1 MGKGSTVIRGPN
13 LLRNPDKKLL
23 IFIGSARTGSTL
35 LGQVLNYHPE
45 CLISNESGLIP
56 NVVLKGAPL
65 RDELNKVV
73 ASAMDMYTTGF
84 ENDKKF
90 GKSINR
96 YQSQWIPFGDLTKDP
111 DFIKKNIIVIGDKKA
126 GGSTKAYLERPEE
139 LISVLASH
147 PNVWLLQIIREPVDA
162 AVSYMKS
169 HGVKPFQKAC
179 NEIIHL
185 THAAYALGK
194 KVSNPYYFLYY
205 EDLIRSSRDEI
216 TKILDWLNI
225 DYTKSWLIKISQ
237 KIRLK
242 EQSDKPRE
250 FYRTAENLIRS
261 HNATE
266 ELGRYLDEYRGQG

>member
-1 MGKGSTVIRGPN
+1 MEKASTVTRGPN
-13 LLRNPDKKLL
+13 FFGNPDDKILL

-65 RDELNKVV
+65 REELKKVV
-73 ASAMDMYTTGF
+73 ASAMDIYTTGF

-96 YQSQWIPFGDLTKDP
+96 YQSQWIQFGDLTKDS
-111 DFIKKNIIVIGDKKA
+111 DFDKKNINVIGDKKA
-126 GGSTKAYLERPEE
+126 GGSTKAYLKRPEE
-139 LISVLASH
+139 MISFLESH
-147 PNVWLLQIIREPVDA
+147 PNVWLLQIIRGPVDA

-185 THAAYALGK
+185 THAAYTLGK
-194 KVSNPYYFLYY
+194 RVSNPYYFLYY
-205 EDLIRSSRDEI
+205 EDLIRCPRDEI
-216 TKILDWLNI
+216 TKILGWLNI
-225 DYTKSWLIKISQ
+225 AYTQSWLNKISQ

-242 EQSDKPRE
+242 EQSEKPRE
-250 FYRTAENLIRS
+250 FYRTAENLIQS
-261 HNATE
+261 HRATE
-266 ELGRYLDEYRGQG
+266 ELGRYLIEYRG